1 MLTRLV
7 VASAFLASTLT
18 VAAPLPATAQACG
31 WYAVVGCARGWNQ
44 ANSDAPP
51 GTYVI
56 DTNQY
61 PNFRNGWF
69 CAVDG
74 PYNSRGEV
82 PLSHWRQYR
91 GDAYVKN
98 AC

>member
-1 MLTRLV
+1 MRPKLSAVIAALLSV
-7 VASAFLASTLT
+7 SASA
-18 VAAPLPATAQACG
+18 LPATAGDNEKPMVMAEPG
-31 WYAVVGCARGWNQ
+31 WYAVVGCARGGQ

-69 CAVDG
+69 
-74 PYNSRGEV
+74 V
-82 PLSHWRQYR
+82 P
-91 GDAYVKN
+91 
-98 AC
+98 